1 MEQRKLGT
9 QGLTVSA
16 MGLGCMTMTSS
27 YDTADETEAIA
38 TIHRALELGINFLDT
53 AEVYGPYTNE
63 QLVGRAL
70 RGRREGVVIATKFGF
85 KFGNGVRGVNGTPE
99 NVKRVANES
108 LARLGI
114 DTIDLYY
121 QHRRD
126 PAVPIE
132 ETIGAMKELIDEGK
146 VRYLGLSEVSP
157 ETLRRAN
164 AVHPISAL
172 QSEYSLWERRVE
184 KKVLPAVRELGI
196 GFVPY
201 SPLGRGFLTG
211 AVNVEK
217 LGEDDWR
224 RTNPR
229 FSKEAAQSNQR
240 IVDAVRAVAEGC
252 NATPAQVALAWVLS
266 RGSDVVP
273 IPGTKRR
280 RYLEENVGAFDVHFT
295 KEQLDQL
302 EGLHEQTAGARYTP
316 EMMQLVEQ

>member
-16 MGLGCMTMTSS
+16 MGLGCMTMTAA

-53 AEVYGPYTNE
+53 AEVYGPYANE

-85 KFGNGVRGVNGTPE
+85 KLGNGARGVNGRPE
-99 NVKRVANES
+99 NAKRVANES

-126 PAVPIE
+126 PAIPIE

-164 AVHPISAL
+164 AAHPISAL

-229 FSKEAAQSNQR
+229 FSKEAARSNQR
-240 IVDAVRAVAEGC
+240 IVDAVRAVAAGC

-295 KEQLDQL
+295 REQLDKL
-302 EGLHEQTAGARYTP
+302 EGLHEQTAGERYTP

>member
-16 MGLGCMTMTSS
+16 MGLGCMGMTFA
-27 YDTADETEAIA
+27 YGTADETEAIA
-38 TIHRALELGINFLDT
+38 TIHRAIELGINFFDT

-85 KFGNGVRGVNGTPE
+85 KFGNGIRGVDGTPA
-99 NVKRVANES
+99 NAKRVANES

-126 PAVPIE
+126 PSVPIE

-184 KKVLPAVRELGI
+184 TYVLPTVRELGI

-211 AVNVEK
+211 AVNVET
-217 LGEDDWR
+217 LGENDFR

-229 FSKEAAQSNQR
+229 FSKESAQANQH
-240 IVDAVRAVAEGC
+240 IVDAVRAVAEQS

-266 RGSDVVP
+266 RGNDVVP

-280 RYLEENVGAFDVHFT
+280 RYLEENAGALDVHLAPN
-295 KEQLDQL
+295 QLAAL
-302 EGLHEQTAGARYTP
+302 EELHEQTAGERYTP
-316 EMMQLVEQ
+316 EMMSLVEH

>member
-16 MGLGCMTMTSS
+16 MGLGCMTMTAS
-27 YDTADETEAIA
+27 YGTADETEAIA
-38 TIHRALELGINFLDT
+38 TIHRAIELGVNFFDT
-53 AEVYGPYTNE
+53 AEVYGPYANE
-63 QLVGRAL
+63 RLVGRAL
-70 RGRREGVVIATKFGF
+70 RGRRDGVAIATKFGF
-85 KFGNGVRGVNGTPE
+85 KFSNGVRGVNGTPE

-132 ETIGAMKELIDEGK
+132 ETIGAMKALIDEGK

-172 QSEYSLWERRVE
+172 QSEYSLWERRLE
-184 KKVLPAVRELGI
+184 KKILPTARELGI
-196 GFVPY
+196 GIVPY

-211 AVNVEK
+211 KLNVET
-217 LGEDDWR
+217 LEEDDWR

-229 FSKEAAQSNQR
+229 FSKESAHANQR
-240 IVDAVRAVAEGC
+240 IVDAVRHVAEQC

-266 RGSDVVP
+266 RGGDVVP

-280 RYLEENVGAFDVHFT
+280 RYLEENVGAFDVHLT
-295 KEQLDQL
+295 PEQLDAL
-302 EGLHEQTAGARYTP
+302 EGLHEQTAGDRYTP
-316 EMMQLVEQ
+316 EMMKLVEQ